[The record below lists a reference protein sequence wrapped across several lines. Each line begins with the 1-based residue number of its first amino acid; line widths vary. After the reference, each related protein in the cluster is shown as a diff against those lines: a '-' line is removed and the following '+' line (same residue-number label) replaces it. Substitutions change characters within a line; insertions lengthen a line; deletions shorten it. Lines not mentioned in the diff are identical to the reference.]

1 MFNQSPRPTDSK
13 GGSVFNR
20 GIALLG
26 GALGIGS
33 AILFTFPIFDAV
45 RVPLLSYLTASWG
58 PSVGGWLTL
67 AMAAVL
73 AVVIYVVTKLVIVL
87 SVTWGAAALAARRF
101 PGT

>member
-1 MFNQSPRPTDSK
+1 MFNQTQRPADSK
-13 GGSVFNR
+13 GSVFNR

-33 AILFTFPIFDAV
+33 AILFTWPLFNAM
-45 RVPLLSYLTASWG
+45 RVPLLSYLTGSWG
-58 PSVGGWLTL
+58 PTVGGWLTL

-73 AVVIYVVTKLVIVL
+73 AIVIYVVTKLAVVL
-87 SVTWGAAALAARRF
+87 SITWGAAALAARRF